1 MASATGIPEE
11 RASAL
16 PGGVENEPLLGEPGT
31 VTQREGQSIF
41 TNLITGRS
49 TTGSGGRGQAAGGGW
64 NADSALLGTA
74 SLAQVGILIVSRHP
88 PSTYT
93 YESTVCVYKTD
104 RLTRMLPSSGLASS
118 LTTSSSSRRTR

>member
-31 VTQREGQSIF
+31 VTQREDQSIF

-49 TTGSGGRGQAAGGGW
+49 AGSGGWGSTAGGGW

-74 SLAQVGILIVSRHP
+74 SLAQVGILIVSRFAISMHI
-88 PSTYT
+88 
-93 YESTVCVYKTD
+93 
-104 RLTRMLPSSGLASS
+104 
-118 LTTSSSSRRTR
+118 